1 MKKLFWLLISAFLIV
16 VSAAC
21 AAQNE
26 KSSKDDEAAQ
36 QAFKAYVEA
45 WKNKDIASLQRLIA
59 DDYMA
64 LNSEN
69 KVSSKEIELATAKAD
84 PIWNQM
90 TVDEI
95 HTHIIGNTAVASG
108 LISAEGKRPDGTVF
122 NAKARFL
129 AMLVKRAGKWQL
141 LATESASA
149 KH

>member
-1 MKKLFWLLISAFLIV
+1 MKKRFWLLISAFLIV
-16 VSAAC
+16 LSSAC

-26 KSSKDDEAAQ
+26 KSSKDDEAVQ

-69 KVSSKEIELATAKAD
+69 KVSSKEIELATVKAD

-95 HTHIIGNTAVASG
+95 HTHIVGNTAVASG